1 MKNLLDFS
9 DDIPV
14 EERVLYFREAF
25 SELVALIHS
34 MATELLGLKLPVNLC
49 FLPADERDPEDIGY
63 LSLEK
68 NNAVMPW
75 SFECGS
81 MECISDI
88 DAIKAYSLLVGNA
101 WLLNEVKKVEKEY
114 GTDDVR
120 EINKIAKAEFEAY
133 EASEKAKEAK
143 EVAA

>member
-1 MKNLLDFS
+1 
-9 DDIPV
+9 
-14 EERVLYFREAF
+14 
-25 SELVALIHS
+25 
-34 MATELLGLKLPVNLC
+34 
-49 FLPADERDPEDIGY
+49 
-63 LSLEK
+63 
-68 NNAVMPW
+68 
-75 SFECGS
+75 

-133 EASEKAKEAK
+133 QASEKAKEAK